1 MKCPFLLN
9 NHDQTCDRNCALL
22 VKCTNTN
29 INNGKVVVGDVCGLA
44 AISCNIPGVTFAPA
58 LIEVLD
64 SFDIC
69 EVNDE

>member
-29 INNGKVVVGDVCGLA
+29 FDANKVVVGDVCGLA
-44 AISCNIPGVTFAPA
+44 AISCNLPGVTFAPA
-58 LIEVLD
+58 FIWAID
-64 SFDIC
+64 SFDIS